1 MKWPLIIRRVSG
13 ESMLPVLK
21 PGQIVIGL
29 AFGRLRPGRI
39 VIISHGGM
47 EKIKRVGRIDG
58 DKLYIIGDNAAAST
72 DSRQFGWIS
81 RSQLTA
87 VVVWPRAASRLDMLE
102 PESAKG
108 NQDNERD
115 A

>member
-72 DSRQFGWIS
+72 DSRHFGWVS
-81 RSQLTA
+81 RKH
-87 VVVWPRAASRLDMLE
+87 VVA
-102 PESAKG
+102 
-108 NQDNERD
+108 QIIHC
-115 A
+115 